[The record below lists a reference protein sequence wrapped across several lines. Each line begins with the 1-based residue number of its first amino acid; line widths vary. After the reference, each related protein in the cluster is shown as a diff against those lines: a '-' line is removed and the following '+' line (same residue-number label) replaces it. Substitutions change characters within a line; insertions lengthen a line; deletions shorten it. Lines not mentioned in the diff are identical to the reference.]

1 MNQNL
6 SPKYY
11 PNNKLSK
18 AITNCEQLSSSNRC
32 LVNSKII
39 LWGIRKFK
47 VESLRVLGHP
57 RSNRSD
63 QVACLSKTQV
73 ANSIFVFLIKKQVS
87 LSSEENVKRQLLLT
101 KLSPS
106 KWYINDFKID
116 RIGHIIKIKEN
127 EIQNLLVYFRWKQLY
142 VAAGIR

>member
-87 LSSEENVKRQLLLT
+87 LSKWRKRKTATAINLVISFLIQ
-101 KLSPS
+101 
-106 KWYINDFKID
+106 NDFNID
-116 RIGHIIKIKEN
+116 LIGLIIKIEEN
-127 EIQNLLVYFRWKQLY
+127 EIKNLLVYFRWKQLY

>member
-57 RSNRSD
+57 RSNMWSSGMSVKDTSRELNFCFPY
-63 QVACLSKTQV
+63 QKTCPCQ
-73 ANSIFVFLIKKQVS
+73 
-87 LSSEENVKRQLLLT
+87 SEENVKRQLLLTT

>member
-1 MNQNL
+1 MQPKSRTKILSTNKSQKYCHQSDNNFNQNL
-6 SPKYY
+6 LPKYSS
-11 PNNKLSK
+11 PINHRNN
-18 AITNCEQLSSSNRC
+18 ATNLIIIWIKIFHQNIIPIISCQQLSSSNRC

-73 ANSIFVFLIKKQVS
+73 ANSIFVFLIKKRVP
-87 LSSEENVKRQLLLT
+87 VKVKKT
-101 KLSPS
+101 
-106 KWYINDFKID
+106 
-116 RIGHIIKIKEN
+116 
-127 EIQNLLVYFRWKQLY
+127 
-142 VAAGIR
+142 